1 MQKQFILDRKS
12 AIKQLESNCP
22 NFSNYKEMTVEAAQE
37 LASYSGNLSFPNMT
51 HIDFKVACA
60 LARHQGDLLFG
71 EVAFIS
77 DDVATALGKHK
88 GSQLDL
94 RRLENITDLVAR
106 GLSRHQ
112 GSINIHCASKVSDL
126 AAFLFACRCGDGGK
140 DAVENHESVI
150 RNYNLWFSLQK
161 NLTPSSALAWVK
173 HKEYLDSG
181 NSSRDDDEFPRLLEN
196 KKIEFISPEVAKALA
211 TYTGVLCLAG
221 LADLSDEA
229 SKQLGKFKGKVLELG
244 GLSKASDVSLGYL
257 AKIKGELHLTGLTKL
272 STKGAIALSN
282 HKACLA
288 LDGLRYLSV
297 SAAKELSRS
306 ESYLDLR
313 GIPSV
318 SLDVARALS
327 KHNGNLNLS
336 GLEMMSDQMADV
348 IKRHKNKIILD
359 GVKSLTSAS
368 AYSLSQHENI
378 SLKSFSCPTLL
389 VGHAELIIKKSK
401 DPEFLNKVLPKVES
415 IETKS
420 IEILSK
426 NSNIMSRIG
435 YAKYPLNEGVGE
447 ILNAN
452 KFKILTIDS
461 AKLLSKH
468 RGKLFLNGLNEIDEH
483 VAAALANHEGL
494 LCLDGLSELTPEIA
508 MALAP
513 HKGKITFN
521 GLSSLSYESAEV
533 IAAEYEMF
541 YEPVDGYS
549 VVCNAEPNDDD
560 RYDDDRYEERQ
571 GSVLRRTLYFNG
583 IKNIADGLAI
593 ILAKVKCNI
602 RLDGLSA
609 KWNSYGKHNSCVR
622 QGSICE
628 FVLLQRLGK
637 LPQNISVTDSCFS
650 VDFPSDSLTKMLG
663 YIKSLD
669 FINLKDVLIHNLSW
683 LAAFKGDLRLNN
695 ISALSVDS
703 AKILSSHKGNLILNG
718 LRKLP
723 FDVANELSKLKGR
736 LELNG
741 LIDLDPSAAEC
752 FAFFQG
758 ELCLN
763 GLRRMS
769 KDLAYRL
776 GNIRPNRSIELSKD
790 LPFKQTKELNKSVCA
805 LELNGIN
812 NLSYKVAVELAK
824 FTGRLELNGLH
835 SISNATALVL
845 SNSKGLVRVCE
856 RICQNA
862 GYGFSKLLVSQL
874 RARCANELNFLGSTI
889 SESSAKAFAAFERHI
904 KLNRLGRISTRAAK
918 VLTSHV
924 GKRLELNCLSK
935 LTKRLA
941 ETLVEYKGILCL
953 NGLKSISDS
962 AALELSKHAGIGLE
976 LNGVRNISIN
986 GSRFLSQYQGLL
998 YANNLEGVLDPDLI
1012 IKVFP
1017 VCSSRIDYPF
1027 YVYDGFVESL
1037 QPDLAKKIAQREG
1050 DISLD
1055 GLKSLSVE
1063 SASELADGKCGDLLL
1078 NGLTEVDKFV
1088 AKTLSNRKHGL
1099 LCLNGIQILAD
1110 GVAEAFSDS
1119 DIDIELCGLVG
1130 LSDLDAKFLSHHRG
1144 ILYLNGVNYLSQIAT
1159 KYLSRRKTPIF
1170 LCGLSDK
1177 DQSAYDCLR
1186 NNSFVR
1192 L

>member
-22 NFSNYKEMTVEAAQE
+22 NFSKYKEMTIEAAQE

-88 GSQLDL
+88 GSRLDL
-94 RRLENITDLVAR
+94 RRLEDITDLVAR

-112 GSINIHCASKVSDL
+112 GSINICCASKVSDL

-161 NLTPSSALAWVK
+161 TLTPSSALAWVK
-173 HKEYLDSG
+173 RKEYLDSG
-181 NSSRDDDEFPRLLEN
+181 QSSRDCDEFPGLLEN
-196 KKIEFISPEVAKALA
+196 KKIACISPEVATALA

-313 GIPSV
+313 GISSI
-318 SLDVARALS
+318 SLNVASALS

-336 GLEMMSDQMADV
+336 GLEMLSDQLADV
-348 IKRHKNKIILD
+348 IKRHKNEIILD

-368 AYSLSQHENI
+368 AYSLSQHKNI
-378 SLKSFSCPTLL
+378 SLKSFSCTTLSC
-389 VGHAELIIKKSK
+389 GHAELIIKKSK
-401 DPEFLNKVLPKVES
+401 DTDFLNKVLPKVES

-426 NSNIMSRIG
+426 NSNIMARIG

-521 GLSSLSYESAEV
+521 GLSSLSYETAEV
-533 IAAEYEMF
+533 IAAEYGMF

-549 VVCNAEPNDDD
+549 VVCNREPNDDD
-560 RYDDDRYEERQ
+560 RFDERQ
-571 GSVLRRTLYFNG
+571 GSVLRRTLCFNG
-583 IKNIADGLAI
+583 IKNITDGLAI

-602 RLDGLSA
+602 RLDGFSA
-609 KWNSYGKHNSCVR
+609 KWNNYGMHNSCDR
-622 QGSICE
+622 HGSICE
-628 FVLLQRLGK
+628 FVLLHRLGK
-637 LPQNISVTDSCFS
+637 LPENMSVTDSCFP
-650 VDFPSDSLTKMLG
+650 VDFPSDRLTKMLG
-663 YIKSLD
+663 YPIKSLD
-669 FINLKDVLIHNLSW
+669 LINFKDVLISNLSW
-683 LAAFKGDLRLNN
+683 LAAFEGDLRLDN
-695 ISALSVDS
+695 IDALSVDS

-718 LRKLP
+718 LRELP
-723 FDVANELSKLKGR
+723 FDVAHELSKRKGR

-763 GLRRMS
+763 GLRRLS
-769 KDLAYRL
+769 KDLACRL
-776 GNIRPNRSIELSKD
+776 GNIRPNRSIELLKD
-790 LPFKQTKELNKSVCA
+790 LPFKQTNELNESVCT

-812 NLSYKVAVELAK
+812 NLSFEVAVELAK

-835 SISNATALVL
+835 RISNATALIL

-862 GYGFSKLLVSQL
+862 GYGFSNLLVSQL
-874 RARCANELNFLGSTI
+874 RARYENELNFLGSTI
-889 SESSAKAFAAFERHI
+889 SESSAKAFAAFEGHI

-918 VLTSHV
+918 ALTSHV
-924 GKRLELNCLSK
+924 GKRLELNYVSK

-941 ETLVEYKGILCL
+941 ETLVEYKGVLCL

-976 LNGVRNISIN
+976 INGICNISLN
-986 GSRFLSQYQGLL
+986 ASRFLSQYQGLL
-998 YANNLEGVLDPDLI
+998 YANNLEGVLDHDLI

-1017 VCSSRIDYPF
+1017 VCISRVDYPF
-1027 YVYDGFVESL
+1027 YVYDGIVESL

-1088 AKTLSNRKHGL
+1088 AKTLSKRKHGF

-1119 DIDIELCGLVG
+1119 DIDLELCGLVG
-1130 LSDLDAKFLSHHRG
+1130 LSDLDAKFLSHHHG
-1144 ILYLNGVNYLSQIAT
+1144 ILYLNGVNYLSQIAA